1 MDMTPL
7 AVKEIANKPE
17 APARSKF
24 FGRAAVSGTGPFAER
39 DHFTYLLA
47 MRYVLVNATAIAL
60 LAGAWFQGWIH
71 TILAADPT
79 RQCAGIALVFLAGF
93 ALCTHRIWRVSQELN
108 DARSPAP
115 RPQSRA
121 AIYLALVANRTGD
134 SRAIAASMLR
144 DKLAARLYVVRQIAS
159 TLVLLGLIGTVVGF
173 IIALSGIRPDAAGD
187 VKSVTPMISNLISG
201 MSIAL
206 YTTLVGALLNIW
218 LMVNY
223 QLLASGTVRLV
234 SAIVERGEAEAT
246 R

>member
-7 AVKEIANKPE
+7 AVKTTANKPE
-17 APARSKF
+17 APARNTF
-24 FGRAAVSGTGPFAER
+24 LGRAAVSGTGPFAYR
-39 DHFTYLLA
+39 DQFTYLLA
-47 MRYVLVNATAIAL
+47 LRYVLVNATAVAL

-71 TILAADPT
+71 LVIAADPT
-79 RQCAGIALVFLAGF
+79 RQCTGIALVFIAGL
-93 ALCTHRIWRVSQELN
+93 ALCTHRIWHVSQELN
-108 DARSPAP
+108 QARSPSP
-115 RPQSRA
+115 RPNSRA
-121 AIYLALVANRTGD
+121 ALYLALVANRPGD

-144 DKLAARLYVVRQIAS
+144 DKLAARLHVVRQIAS

-173 IIALSGIRPDAAGD
+173 IISLSGIRPDAAGD
-187 VKSVTPMISNLISG
+187 VKAVTPMIANLILG
-201 MSIAL
+201 MSVAL

>member
-7 AVKEIANKPE
+7 AAKPAVTKLE
-17 APARSKF
+17 TVSSEKL
-24 FGRAAVSGTGPFAER
+24 FGRAAVSGTGPFAHQDQFR
-39 DHFTYLLA
+39 YLLA
-47 MRYVLVNATAIAL
+47 LRYALVNVAALAL
-60 LAGAWFQGWIH
+60 LAAAYLHGWIA
-71 TILAADPT
+71 TVIAGDPT
-79 RQCAGIALVFLAGF
+79 YQCAGIALVFAAGF
-93 ALCTHRIWRVSQELN
+93 ALCSYRLWMVSNELN
-108 DARSPAP
+108 QARAPAP
-115 RPQSRA
+115 RPNSRA
-121 AIYLALVANRTGD
+121 ALYLALVANRAGD

-144 DKLAARLYVVRQIAS
+144 DKLGSRLQAVRQIAS

-173 IIALSGIRPDAAGD
+173 IIALSGIRPESAGD
-187 VKSVTPMISNLISG
+187 VKSVAPMISTLISG
-201 MSIAL
+201 MSVAL